1 MNPTIPGLDMASFH
15 PETMQAWLYTN
26 TTGGMEKN
34 LQLDTSARTP
44 PPPKGNEIL
53 VKVISAALNPTDYK
67 LPELG
72 FPFRMLIGTPA
83 TPGMDFCGRVVSTGP
98 LAKHLKEDTLVY
110 GCSSRPVQF
119 GSAAEYI
126 VISSDSVSTVPDGVS
141 ADHAAAMGVAGQTAY
156 QSLEGYVKAGDK
168 VLINGGSGGCGVFAI
183 QIAKA
188 MGCHVTTT
196 CSTRNMEL
204 CLRLGA
210 DAVIDYTAE
219 EDLVAKLQ
227 QSGVAFDH
235 IVDHVGLPDNLY
247 YQCHLFSK
255 DEATFVQVGASSML
269 TFVARIGWPSFL
281 GGGRRKYVA
290 LATKV
295 DQKRLA
301 QLGEWVADGA
311 ITMQLDSVFEFCD
324 AVKAYERLRSGRSR
338 GKIVLHVSDPSAR
351 NMEPFG
357 IGL

>member
-1 MNPTIPGLDMASFH
+1 MASFH
-15 PETMQAWLYTN
+15 PETMQAWLYSN
-26 TTGGMEKN
+26 TTDGMENN
-34 LQLDTSARTP
+34 LHLDTSARTP

-53 VKVISAALNPTDYK
+53 VKVISAAVNPADFK
-67 LPELG
+67 VPELG
-72 FPFRMLIGTPA
+72 LPFRMLIGTPA

-98 LAKHLKEDTLVY
+98 LATHLKEDTLVY
-110 GCSSRPVQF
+110 GCLSRPVQF

-126 VISSDSVSTVPDGVS
+126 VISSNSVAIVPDGVS
-141 ADHAAAMGVAGQTAY
+141 ADHAAAIGVAGQTAH
-156 QSLEGYVKAGDK
+156 QSLEGYVKPGDK
-168 VLINGGSGGCGVFAI
+168 VFINGGSGGCGVFAI

-227 QSGVAFDH
+227 RSGVAFDH
-235 IVDHVGLPDNLY
+235 VVDHVGLPDNLY

-255 DEATFVQVGASSML
+255 EEATFVQVGASSML

-290 LATKV
+290 LMPKL

-301 QLGEWVADGA
+301 QLGEWVADGT

>member
-1 MNPTIPGLDMASFH
+1 MASSH
-15 PETMQAWLYTN
+15 PEKMQAWLYTN

-34 LQLDTSARTP
+34 LHLDTSARTP
-44 PPPKGNEIL
+44 RPPKGKEIL
-53 VKVISAALNPTDYK
+53 VKVISAALNPADYK

-72 FPFRMLIGTPA
+72 IPFRMLIGTPA

-98 LAKHLKEDTLVY
+98 LATHLKEDTLVY

-126 VISSDSVSTVPDGVS
+126 VISSDSVAIVPDGVS
-141 ADHAAAMGVAGQTAY
+141 ADHAAALGVAGQTAY
-156 QSLEGYVKAGDK
+156 RSLEGYVEAGNK
-168 VLINGGSGGCGVFAI
+168 VFINGGSGGCGVFAI

-227 QSGVAFDH
+227 QIGVAFDH
-235 IVDHVGLPDNLY
+235 IVDHIGLPDNLY

-269 TFVARIGWPSFL
+269 TFVARFGWPSFL

-290 LATKV
+290 LAPTI

-301 QLGEWVADGA
+301 QLGEWVADGT